1 MISNQKF
8 VDWDGLVY
16 YDGKIK
22 KYVDDNVANCI
33 KFGGLVSFNT
43 LPRPSYQNLNYT
55 YTVTDSFKSNE
66 FFVEPG
72 LTYARNTTVQ
82 VVEVNG
88 MYLYSVFRENEVD
101 LSAINYNIAVLQQQ
115 SEKSSAAIREL
126 ESDLKDQS
134 DKLDRALGSMTDTS
148 GGIEELS
155 KTVNQMDELLDGL
168 HESVVKLDGRVD
180 DLYAAQ
186 TTISNNLIDV
196 REAVC
201 EKANKSDLEGL
212 ATEEFVK
219 EAVEQINVPEVD
231 LSNYYTKDEVNLLIP
246 NVNDVARKED
256 LEGLASEEFV
266 ARAISA
272 IEFPAA
278 PTKVSE
284 LENDAGYITINDINT
299 LASTTEVYALN
310 LTGLDSFSELTPE
323 QDKIVSAL
331 YDTDTTDS
339 ERRPSVITYIKDT
352 QLNTNWVLVNTV
364 STHIASGLGYI
375 TLQTAPLL
383 KNSDESVSVE
393 YYEFTFRR
401 LNSAAAEWIFYNA
414 KRVTTDNL
422 ATVDELNTLAN
433 RIDTIVVPE
442 IDLSNYYNKTEVEKI
457 IEEAVDNIDIPEV
470 PTKVSQLEN
479 DAGYVTSA
487 DLTDREVYTLN
498 ISNYT
503 ANQHVTP
510 EQDLILSR
518 LYDEEPHDT
527 NRTPVVVTYVKDTQ
541 LDWQW
546 RFITRVSTDPFTG
559 MYDKYLTLYSSTEM
573 HQGDEETSFSNCVYK
588 FAKHSYDTSW
598 FLVNAEKIKLDN
610 VATEQFVKDS
620 IDAINI
626 PEVDLSNFYNKT
638 EVENIVEEAVGNIK
652 VPEVPTNVS
661 AFVNDAGYI
670 TEHQDLSAYALK
682 SDIPSI
688 DGLASEEYV
697 QLKVAEAQLGGS
709 DGNVDL
715 SVFVTQEQL
724 EKELTEVTTT
734 LEQSIKYGE
743 F

>member
-101 LSAINYNIAVLQQQ
+101 LSAINYNIAVLQQE

-134 DKLDRALGSMTDTS
+134 DKLDRALGSMTDTN

-201 EKANKSDLEGL
+201 EKADKS
-212 ATEEFVK
+212 
-219 EAVEQINVPEVD
+219 
-231 LSNYYTKDEVNLLIP
+231 
-246 NVNDVARKED
+246 D

-272 IEFPAA
+272 IEVPAA

-284 LENDAGYITINDINT
+284 LENDAGYITAEDLPTDYVKEIPDEYVTEEELNSKGYLTEHQDLGEYAKTSEVDTKIAAIQIPEVPEKVSELENDAGYITINDIDV

-310 LTGLDSFSELTPE
+310 LTGLDSFSALTPE

-339 ERRPSVITYIKDT
+339 ERRPSVITYVKDT

-364 STHIASGLGYI
+364 NTHLDSGLGYI

-393 YYEFTFRR
+393 YYEFTFRK

-442 IDLSNYYNKTEVEKI
+442 IDLSNYYNKTEVE
-457 IEEAVDNIDIPEV
+457 
-470 PTKVSQLEN
+470 
-479 DAGYVTSA
+479 
-487 DLTDREVYTLN
+487 
-498 ISNYT
+498 
-503 ANQHVTP
+503 
-510 EQDLILSR
+510 
-518 LYDEEPHDT
+518 
-527 NRTPVVVTYVKDTQ
+527 
-541 LDWQW
+541 
-546 RFITRVSTDPFTG
+546 
-559 MYDKYLTLYSSTEM
+559 
-573 HQGDEETSFSNCVYK
+573 
-588 FAKHSYDTSW
+588 
-598 FLVNAEKIKLDN
+598 
-610 VATEQFVKDS
+610 
-620 IDAINI
+620 
-626 PEVDLSNFYNKT
+626 
-638 EVENIVEEAVGNIK
+638 NIVDEAVGHIK